1 MDITVVLDITREAI
15 GAVADITRE
24 AMGAVVVV
32 ENITRK
38 AIGFVADITREDMVA
53 VADITREDMVVAT
66 TREEDTIGAEYSR
79 SLDVQLREGR
89 SGFQYFLPSS
99 PSNVQVYVFEN

>member
-32 ENITRK
+32 EDITRK
-38 AIGFVADITREDMVA
+38 AIGSVADITREDMVA

-66 TREEDTIGAEYSR
+66 TREDTIGAEYSR